1 MIKLTEKDYK
11 TLNFIFNIAK
21 EVLET
26 AYSYAYAPKD
36 MEAILNRVE
45 KVKKILQK
53 NITTF

>member
-11 TLNFIFNIAK
+11 TLNFVFDIAK
-21 EVLET
+21 DALENM
-26 AYSYAYAPKD
+26 YSYVCSTND
-36 MEAILNRVE
+36 VEEILNRIE